1 MALAV
6 TDPYP
11 EVDEHGAIVVSDD
24 SDEDLDA
31 AAAAAFAPES
41 DTDEDSGDD
50 GDHEGGAQLY
60 QAKARSQARAKNK
73 YHVASSPVAGM
84 TACRDHTVGGLR
96 PISLSG
102 MHPIDADFEKLDP
115 DEFCKNCVI
124 VRPKLFP
131 DSVVAKAMFR
141 AAEIARGPDEPAI
154 GWARAREVF
163 RNPNLGRGPA
173 KDVFGRRLKRTRT
186 SSAEVSS
193 PAGFEPDHEAF
204 SSPQSS
210 RGQALH
216 GDRYIPV
223 LEALGVDPHSTL

>member
-1 MALAV
+1 
-6 TDPYP
+6 
-11 EVDEHGAIVVSDD
+11 
-24 SDEDLDA
+24 
-31 AAAAAFAPES
+31 
-41 DTDEDSGDD
+41 
-50 GDHEGGAQLY
+50 
-60 QAKARSQARAKNK
+60 
-73 YHVASSPVAGM
+73 M

-131 DSVVAKAMFR
+131 DTVVAKAMFR
-141 AAEIARGPDEPAI
+141 AAEISRGLDEPAI
-154 GWARAREVF
+154 GWARARELF

-173 KDVFGRRLKRTRT
+173 KDAFGRRFKRLRT
-186 SSAEVSS
+186 PSAGASS
-193 PAGFEPDHEAF
+193 PAGFEPDHEVF

-216 GDRYIPV
+216 GDRYVPV
-223 LEALGVDPHSTL
+223 FEALGVDPHSTL

>member
-1 MALAV
+1 MAA
-6 TDPYP
+6 YIRNIMK
-11 EVDEHGAIVVSDD
+11 ERGCAKCGATVAL
-24 SDEDLDA
+24 EC
-31 AAAAAFAPES
+31 
-41 DTDEDSGDD
+41 
-50 GDHEGGAQLY
+50 DHEGRVDKLLGVLDPHKWSLPGNGGAQ
-60 QAKARSQARAKNK
+60 A
-73 YHVASSPVAGM
+73 M
-84 TACRDHTVGGLR
+84 W
-96 PISLSG
+96 
-102 MHPIDADFEKLDP
+102 

-131 DSVVAKAMFR
+131 DSIVAKAMFR